1 MENRIS
7 QWPFFFQELEESFH
21 GSNNLEGA
29 DFLVFLLIGKKFL
42 SGQCFPQ
49 FPFLFRNSHITNK

>member
-29 DFLVFLLIGKKFL
+29 DFLF
-42 SGQCFPQ
+42 CFPVNWQ
-49 FPFLFRNSHITNK
+49 EISQWPVFPSVSIFIQKFTHN